1 VGRASDLLLTGRLV
15 GGREALDMGLV
26 SRVVPDA
33 ELVAS
38 AQALAR
44 EIAEQTG
51 PVAVA
56 LTKRLLWHMAGE
68 ADPAAAERLDAQV
81 FGWATQS
88 PDAKE
93 GIRAFLEKR
102 PARWSM
108 KPGADLPDL
117 ERLWAVM
124 QTLSFSTRSP
134 RVRPDAKRWLGG
146 RATRHG
152 RRTGRAAREA
162 GFPPRA
168 ARRRRG
174 EGYPGLA
181 AVPELSQWCRSRS
194 ARSRIGAVSSRSRRC
209 GRATRSRSGAR

>member
-1 VGRASDLLLTGRLV
+1 MSRAADLLLTGRLV
-15 GGREALDMGLV
+15 GAREALDMGLV

-33 ELVAS
+33 ELLAS

-93 GIRAFLEKR
+93 GIRAFLEA

-108 KPGADLPDL
+108 KPAVCPTSALP
-117 ERLWAVM
+117 EAVM
-124 QTLSFSTRSP
+124 QALGLSR
-134 RVRPDAKRWLGG
+134 RGRRACAGAKRV
-146 RATRHG
+146 A
-152 RRTGRAAREA
+152 
-162 GFPPRA
+162 
-168 ARRRRG
+168 
-174 EGYPGLA
+174 
-181 AVPELSQWCRSRS
+181 RS
-194 ARSRIGAVSSRSRRC
+194 AIR
-209 GRATRSRSGAR
+209 